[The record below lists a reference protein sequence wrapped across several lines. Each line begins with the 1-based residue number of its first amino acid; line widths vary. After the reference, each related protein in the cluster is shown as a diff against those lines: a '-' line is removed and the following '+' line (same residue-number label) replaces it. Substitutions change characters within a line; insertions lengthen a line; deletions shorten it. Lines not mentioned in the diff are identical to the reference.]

1 MNFKAINLSELTLNG
16 LRDMGFQS
24 MTPVQ
29 EKAIPL
35 MLKMKDIT
43 VQAETGTGKTA
54 AFAIPVIERIIKETV
69 DIQALVL
76 CPTRELTIQVAEHF
90 NLLLKYHRTA
100 SKLTSSRLRRT
111 NDRSVLKV
119 HEDHED
125 DENAEIEGCKQS
137 REDVSCM
144 AIYGGQSMN
153 AQLKTLK
160 TQPRIIVATPGRLLD
175 HIKQGTVK
183 LRAVRTLILDEAD
196 KMLEMGFKDDI
207 EAILHATKNR
217 EQTALFS
224 ATMPQEIVRLAHKHQ
239 KKPEFLNLVKKKVT
253 EIKIDQKYFET
264 KAEQKIELI
273 KRLLFS
279 YRLRSVMIFCNTRV
293 QVDKLY
299 YTLKDEGFS
308 VANLHGDLK
317 QNKRDAVMRK
327 FREGEAQIL
336 IATDI
341 AARGIDVDDIEAVI
355 NYNLPRDS
363 EDYVHRIGRTARAGK
378 SGYAFSVVTPLEVK
392 FLREICEKQKLSVTR
407 TAVPGINSIDLGSVE
422 MIKNTLIDSSLTKKT
437 SKKFLKMI
445 KDIEAEGFIGE
456 DLKDEVIKKLL
467 NTKTSVFGAGLN

>member
-90 NLLLKYHRTA
+90 NLLLKYH
-100 SKLTSSRLRRT
+100 
-111 NDRSVLKV
+111 
-119 HEDHED
+119 
-125 DENAEIEGCKQS
+125 ENIA
-137 REDVSCM
+137 CM

-183 LRAVRTLILDEAD
+183 LRAVKTLILDEAD

-239 KKPEFLNLVKKKVT
+239 KKPEFLNLVKKKVI

-273 KRLLFS
+273 KRLLFA

-407 TAVPGINSIDLGSVE
+407 SAVPGINSIDLGSVE

-437 SKKFLKMI
+437 SKKFLKMM
-445 KDIEAEGFIGE
+445 KDLEAEGFIGE

>member
-90 NLLLKYHRTA
+90 NLLLKYH
-100 SKLTSSRLRRT
+100 
-111 NDRSVLKV
+111 
-119 HEDHED
+119 
-125 DENAEIEGCKQS
+125 ENIA
-137 REDVSCM
+137 CM

-183 LRAVRTLILDEAD
+183 LRAVKTLILDEAD

-239 KKPEFLNLVKKKVT
+239 KKPEFLNLVKKKVI

-407 TAVPGINSIDLGSVE
+407 SAVPGINSIDLGSVE
-422 MIKNTLIDSSLTKKT
+422 MMKNTLIDSSLTKKT

-445 KDIEAEGFIGE
+445 KDLEAEGFIGE
-456 DLKDEVIKKLL
+456 DLKDEVVKKLL

>member
-90 NLLLKYHRTA
+90 NLLLKYH
-100 SKLTSSRLRRT
+100 
-111 NDRSVLKV
+111 
-119 HEDHED
+119 
-125 DENAEIEGCKQS
+125 ENIA
-137 REDVSCM
+137 CM

-183 LRAVRTLILDEAD
+183 LRAVKTLILDEAD

-239 KKPEFLNLVKKKVT
+239 KKPEFLNLVKKKVI

-273 KRLLFS
+273 KRLLFA

-407 TAVPGINSIDLGSVE
+407 SAVPGINSIDLGSVE

-437 SKKFLKMI
+437 SKKFLKMM
-445 KDIEAEGFIGE
+445 KDLETEGFIGE

>member
-16 LRDMGFQS
+16 LRDMGFES

-90 NLLLKYHRTA
+90 NLLLKYH
-100 SKLTSSRLRRT
+100 
-111 NDRSVLKV
+111 
-119 HEDHED
+119 
-125 DENAEIEGCKQS
+125 ENI
-137 REDVSCM
+137 SCM

-207 EAILHATKNR
+207 EAILHATRNR

-239 KKPEFLNLVKKKVT
+239 KKPEFLNLVKKKVI

-445 KDIEAEGFIGE
+445 KDLEAEGFIGE

>member
-90 NLLLKYHRTA
+90 NLLLKYH
-100 SKLTSSRLRRT
+100 
-111 NDRSVLKV
+111 
-119 HEDHED
+119 
-125 DENAEIEGCKQS
+125 ENIA
-137 REDVSCM
+137 CM

-183 LRAVRTLILDEAD
+183 LRAVKTLILDEAD

-407 TAVPGINSIDLGSVE
+407 TAVPGINSIDLGSIE

-445 KDIEAEGFIGE
+445 KDLEAEGFIGE

-467 NTKTSVFGAGLN
+467 NTKISVFGAGLN

>member
-1 MNFKAINLSELTLNG
+1 MNFKGINLSELTLNG

-54 AFAIPVIERIIKETV
+54 AFAIPVIERIIKETL

-90 NLLLKYHRTA
+90 NLLLKYH
-100 SKLTSSRLRRT
+100 
-111 NDRSVLKV
+111 
-119 HEDHED
+119 
-125 DENAEIEGCKQS
+125 ENIA
-137 REDVSCM
+137 CM

-207 EAILHATKNR
+207 EAILHATRNR

-239 KKPEFLNLVKKKVT
+239 KKPEFLNLVKKKVI

-299 YTLKDEGFS
+299 YTLKEEGFS

-407 TAVPGINSIDLGSVE
+407 SAVPGINSIDLGSVE

-437 SKKFLKMI
+437 SKKFLKMM
-445 KDIEAEGFIGE
+445 KDLEAEGFIGE
-456 DLKDEVIKKLL
+456 DLKDEVVKKLL

>member
-90 NLLLKYHRTA
+90 NLLLKYH
-100 SKLTSSRLRRT
+100 
-111 NDRSVLKV
+111 
-119 HEDHED
+119 
-125 DENAEIEGCKQS
+125 ENIA
-137 REDVSCM
+137 CM

-183 LRAVRTLILDEAD
+183 LRAVKTLILDEAD

-239 KKPEFLNLVKKKVT
+239 KKPEFLNLVKKKVI

-273 KRLLFS
+273 KRLLFA

-407 TAVPGINSIDLGSVE
+407 SAVPGINSIDLGSVE

-437 SKKFLKMI
+437 SKKFLKMM
-445 KDIEAEGFIGE
+445 KDLETEGFIGE
-456 DLKDEVIKKLL
+456 DLKEEIIKKLL

>member
-90 NLLLKYHRTA
+90 NLLLKYH
-100 SKLTSSRLRRT
+100 
-111 NDRSVLKV
+111 
-119 HEDHED
+119 
-125 DENAEIEGCKQS
+125 ENIA
-137 REDVSCM
+137 CM

-183 LRAVRTLILDEAD
+183 LRAVKTLILDEAD

-239 KKPEFLNLVKKKVT
+239 KKPEFLNLVKKKVI

-273 KRLLFS
+273 KRLLFA

-407 TAVPGINSIDLGSVE
+407 SAVPGINSIDLGSVE

-437 SKKFLKMI
+437 SKKFLKMM
-445 KDIEAEGFIGE
+445 KDLEAEGFIGE
-456 DLKDEVIKKLL
+456 DLKEEIIKKLL

>member
-54 AFAIPVIERIIKETV
+54 AFAIPVIERIIKETL

-90 NLLLKYHRTA
+90 NLLLKYH
-100 SKLTSSRLRRT
+100 
-111 NDRSVLKV
+111 
-119 HEDHED
+119 
-125 DENAEIEGCKQS
+125 ENIA
-137 REDVSCM
+137 CM

-239 KKPEFLNLVKKKVT
+239 KKPEFLNLVKKKVI

-264 KAEQKIELI
+264 KVERKIELI
-273 KRLLFS
+273 KRLLFA

-407 TAVPGINSIDLGSVE
+407 SAVPGINSIDLGSVE

-437 SKKFLKMI
+437 SKKFLKMM
-445 KDIEAEGFIGE
+445 KDLEAEGFIGE
-456 DLKDEVIKKLL
+456 DLKDEVVKKLL

>member
-90 NLLLKYHRTA
+90 NLLLKYH
-100 SKLTSSRLRRT
+100 
-111 NDRSVLKV
+111 
-119 HEDHED
+119 
-125 DENAEIEGCKQS
+125 ENIA
-137 REDVSCM
+137 CM

-183 LRAVRTLILDEAD
+183 LRAVKTLILDEAD

-239 KKPEFLNLVKKKVT
+239 KKPEFLNLVKKKVI

-273 KRLLFS
+273 KRLLFA

-407 TAVPGINSIDLGSVE
+407 SAVPGVNSIDLGSVE

-437 SKKFLKMI
+437 SKKFLKMM
-445 KDIEAEGFIGE
+445 KDLEAEGFIGE
-456 DLKDEVIKKLL
+456 DLKEEIIKKLL

>member
-90 NLLLKYHRTA
+90 NLLLKYH
-100 SKLTSSRLRRT
+100 
-111 NDRSVLKV
+111 
-119 HEDHED
+119 
-125 DENAEIEGCKQS
+125 ENIA
-137 REDVSCM
+137 CM

-183 LRAVRTLILDEAD
+183 LRAVKTLILDEAD

-239 KKPEFLNLVKKKVT
+239 KKPEFLNLVKKKVI

-273 KRLLFS
+273 KRLLFA

-392 FLREICEKQKLSVTR
+392 FLREICEKQKLSVNR
-407 TAVPGINSIDLGSVE
+407 SAVPGINSIDLGSVE

-437 SKKFLKMI
+437 SKKFLKMM
-445 KDIEAEGFIGE
+445 KDLETEGFIGE

>member
-16 LRDMGFQS
+16 LRDMGFES

-69 DIQALVL
+69 DVQALVL

-90 NLLLKYHRTA
+90 NLLLKYH
-100 SKLTSSRLRRT
+100 
-111 NDRSVLKV
+111 
-119 HEDHED
+119 
-125 DENAEIEGCKQS
+125 ENIA
-137 REDVSCM
+137 CM

-207 EAILHATKNR
+207 EAILHATRNR

-239 KKPEFLNLVKKKVT
+239 KKPEFLNLVKKKVI

-273 KRLLFS
+273 KRLLFA

-407 TAVPGINSIDLGSVE
+407 SAVPGINSIDLGSVE
-422 MIKNTLIDSSLTKKT
+422 MMKNTLIDSSLTKKT

-445 KDIEAEGFIGE
+445 KDLEAEGFIGE

>member
-16 LRDMGFQS
+16 LRNMGFES

-54 AFAIPVIERIIKETV
+54 AFAIPVIERIIKETL

-90 NLLLKYHRTA
+90 NLLLKYH
-100 SKLTSSRLRRT
+100 
-111 NDRSVLKV
+111 
-119 HEDHED
+119 
-125 DENAEIEGCKQS
+125 ENIA
-137 REDVSCM
+137 CM

-207 EAILHATKNR
+207 EAILHATRNR

-239 KKPEFLNLVKKKVT
+239 KKPEFLNLVKKKVI

-299 YTLKDEGFS
+299 YTLKEEGFS

-407 TAVPGINSIDLGSVE
+407 SAVPGINSIDLGSVE

-437 SKKFLKMI
+437 SKKFLKMM
-445 KDIEAEGFIGE
+445 KDLEAEGFIGE
-456 DLKDEVIKKLL
+456 DLKDEVVKKLL

>member
-90 NLLLKYHRTA
+90 NLLLKYH
-100 SKLTSSRLRRT
+100 
-111 NDRSVLKV
+111 
-119 HEDHED
+119 
-125 DENAEIEGCKQS
+125 ENIA
-137 REDVSCM
+137 CM

-183 LRAVRTLILDEAD
+183 LRAVKTLILDEAD

-273 KRLLFS
+273 KRLLFA

-392 FLREICEKQKLSVTR
+392 FLREICEKQKLSVNR
-407 TAVPGINSIDLGSVE
+407 SAVPGINSIDLGSVE

-437 SKKFLKMI
+437 SKKFLKMM
-445 KDIEAEGFIGE
+445 KDLETEGFIGE
-456 DLKDEVIKKLL
+456 DLKEEIIKKLL

>member
-16 LRDMGFQS
+16 LRDMGFES

-90 NLLLKYHRTA
+90 NLLLKYH
-100 SKLTSSRLRRT
+100 
-111 NDRSVLKV
+111 
-119 HEDHED
+119 
-125 DENAEIEGCKQS
+125 ENIA
-137 REDVSCM
+137 CM

-183 LRAVRTLILDEAD
+183 LRAVKTLILDEAD

-239 KKPEFLNLVKKKVT
+239 KKPEFLNLVKKKVI

-273 KRLLFS
+273 KRLLFA

-407 TAVPGINSIDLGSVE
+407 SAVPGINSIDLGSVE

-437 SKKFLKMI
+437 SKKFLKMM
-445 KDIEAEGFIGE
+445 KDLETEGFIGE

>member
-69 DIQALVL
+69 DVQALVL

-90 NLLLKYHRTA
+90 NLLLKYH
-100 SKLTSSRLRRT
+100 
-111 NDRSVLKV
+111 
-119 HEDHED
+119 
-125 DENAEIEGCKQS
+125 ENIA
-137 REDVSCM
+137 CM

-183 LRAVRTLILDEAD
+183 LRAVKTLILDEAD

-239 KKPEFLNLVKKKVT
+239 KKPEFLNLVKKKVI

-264 KAEQKIELI
+264 KAEQKIELV
-273 KRLLFS
+273 KRLLFA

-407 TAVPGINSIDLGSVE
+407 SAVPGINSIDLGSVE

-437 SKKFLKMI
+437 SKKFLKMM
-445 KDIEAEGFIGE
+445 KDLEAEGFIGE
-456 DLKDEVIKKLL
+456 DLKDEVVKKLL
-467 NTKTSVFGAGLN
+467 NTKTSVFGSGLN

>member
-1 MNFKAINLSELTLNG
+1 
-16 LRDMGFQS
+16 
-24 MTPVQ
+24 
-29 EKAIPL
+29 
-35 MLKMKDIT
+35 
-43 VQAETGTGKTA
+43 
-54 AFAIPVIERIIKETV
+54 
-69 DIQALVL
+69 
-76 CPTRELTIQVAEHF
+76 
-90 NLLLKYHRTA
+90 
-100 SKLTSSRLRRT
+100 
-111 NDRSVLKV
+111 
-119 HEDHED
+119 
-125 DENAEIEGCKQS
+125 
-137 REDVSCM
+137 M

-153 AQLKTLK
+153 AQLKILK

-183 LRAVRTLILDEAD
+183 LRAVKTLILDEAD

-239 KKPEFLNLVKKKVT
+239 KKPEFLNLVKKKVI

-273 KRLLFS
+273 KRLLFA

-407 TAVPGINSIDLGSVE
+407 SAVPGINSIDLGSVE
-422 MIKNTLIDSSLTKKT
+422 MMKNTLIDSSLTKKT

-445 KDIEAEGFIGE
+445 KDLEAEGFIGE

>member
-1 MNFKAINLSELTLNG
+1 MNFKAINLSELTLNA

-29 EKAIPL
+29 EQAIPL

-90 NLLLKYHRTA
+90 NLLLKYHGIA
-100 SKLTSSRLRRT
+100 
-111 NDRSVLKV
+111 
-119 HEDHED
+119 
-125 DENAEIEGCKQS
+125 
-137 REDVSCM
+137 CM

-239 KKPEFLNLVKKKVT
+239 KKPEFLNLVKKKVI

-445 KDIEAEGFIGE
+445 KDLEAEGFIGE

-467 NTKTSVFGAGLN
+467 NTKISVFGSGLN

>member
-90 NLLLKYHRTA
+90 NLLLKYH
-100 SKLTSSRLRRT
+100 
-111 NDRSVLKV
+111 
-119 HEDHED
+119 
-125 DENAEIEGCKQS
+125 ENIA
-137 REDVSCM
+137 CM

-445 KDIEAEGFIGE
+445 KDLEVEGFIGE
-456 DLKDEVIKKLL
+456 DLKDEAVKKLL

>member
-90 NLLLKYHRTA
+90 NLLLKYH
-100 SKLTSSRLRRT
+100 
-111 NDRSVLKV
+111 
-119 HEDHED
+119 
-125 DENAEIEGCKQS
+125 ENIA
-137 REDVSCM
+137 CM

-183 LRAVRTLILDEAD
+183 LRAVKTLILDEAD

-239 KKPEFLNLVKKKVT
+239 KKPEFLNLVKKKVI

-273 KRLLFS
+273 KRLLFA

-445 KDIEAEGFIGE
+445 KDLEVEGFIGE
-456 DLKDEVIKKLL
+456 DLKDEAVKKLL

>member
-90 NLLLKYHRTA
+90 NLLLKYH
-100 SKLTSSRLRRT
+100 
-111 NDRSVLKV
+111 
-119 HEDHED
+119 
-125 DENAEIEGCKQS
+125 ENIA
-137 REDVSCM
+137 CM

-264 KAEQKIELI
+264 KVERKIELI

-355 NYNLPRDS
+355 NYNLPRYS
-363 EDYVHRIGRTARAGK
+363 EDYVHRMGMTARAGK

-407 TAVPGINSIDLGSVE
+407 SAVPGINSIDLGSVE

-445 KDIEAEGFIGE
+445 KDLEAEGFIGE
-456 DLKDEVIKKLL
+456 DLKDEVTKKLL

>member
-16 LRDMGFQS
+16 LRDMGFES

-69 DIQALVL
+69 DVQALVL

-90 NLLLKYHRTA
+90 NLLLKYHE
-100 SKLTSSRLRRT
+100 S
-111 NDRSVLKV
+111 
-119 HEDHED
+119 
-125 DENAEIEGCKQS
+125 
-137 REDVSCM
+137 VSCM

-183 LRAVRTLILDEAD
+183 LRAVKTLILDEAD

-239 KKPEFLNLVKKKVT
+239 KKPEFLNLVKKKVI

-273 KRLLFS
+273 KRLLFA

-407 TAVPGINSIDLGSVE
+407 SAVPGINSIDLGSVE
-422 MIKNTLIDSSLTKKT
+422 MMKNTLIDSSLTKKT

-445 KDIEAEGFIGE
+445 KDLEAEGFIGE

>member
-16 LRDMGFQS
+16 LRGMGFQS

-90 NLLLKYHRTA
+90 NLLLKYH
-100 SKLTSSRLRRT
+100 
-111 NDRSVLKV
+111 
-119 HEDHED
+119 
-125 DENAEIEGCKQS
+125 ENIA
-137 REDVSCM
+137 CM

-183 LRAVRTLILDEAD
+183 LRAVKTLILDEAD

-239 KKPEFLNLVKKKVT
+239 KKPEFLNLVKKKVI

-273 KRLLFS
+273 KRLLFA

-407 TAVPGINSIDLGSVE
+407 TAVPGINSIDLGSIE

-445 KDIEAEGFIGE
+445 KDLEAEGFIGE

-467 NTKTSVFGAGLN
+467 NTKISVFGAGLN

>member
-90 NLLLKYHRTA
+90 NLLLKYH
-100 SKLTSSRLRRT
+100 
-111 NDRSVLKV
+111 
-119 HEDHED
+119 
-125 DENAEIEGCKQS
+125 ENIA
-137 REDVSCM
+137 CM

-183 LRAVRTLILDEAD
+183 LRAVKTLILDEAD

-239 KKPEFLNLVKKKVT
+239 KKPEFLNLVKKKVI

-407 TAVPGINSIDLGSVE
+407 SAIPGINSIDLGSVE

-437 SKKFLKMI
+437 SKKFLKMM
-445 KDIEAEGFIGE
+445 KDLETEGFIGE

>member
-90 NLLLKYHRTA
+90 NLLLKYH
-100 SKLTSSRLRRT
+100 
-111 NDRSVLKV
+111 
-119 HEDHED
+119 
-125 DENAEIEGCKQS
+125 ENIA
-137 REDVSCM
+137 CM

-183 LRAVRTLILDEAD
+183 LRAVKTLILDEAD

-239 KKPEFLNLVKKKVT
+239 KKPEFLNLVKKKVI

-273 KRLLFS
+273 KRLLFA

-407 TAVPGINSIDLGSVE
+407 SAVPGINLIDLGSVE

-437 SKKFLKMI
+437 SKKFLKMM
-445 KDIEAEGFIGE
+445 KDLETEGFIGE
-456 DLKDEVIKKLL
+456 DLKEEIIKKLL

>member
-1 MNFKAINLSELTLNG
+1 MNFKGINLSELTLNG

-54 AFAIPVIERIIKETV
+54 AFAIPVIERIIKETL

-90 NLLLKYHRTA
+90 NLLLKYH
-100 SKLTSSRLRRT
+100 
-111 NDRSVLKV
+111 
-119 HEDHED
+119 
-125 DENAEIEGCKQS
+125 ENIA
-137 REDVSCM
+137 CM

-207 EAILHATKNR
+207 EAILHATRNR

-239 KKPEFLNLVKKKVT
+239 KKPEFLNLVKKKVI

-273 KRLLFS
+273 KRLLFA

-407 TAVPGINSIDLGSVE
+407 SAVPGINSIDLGSVE

-437 SKKFLKMI
+437 SKKFLKMM
-445 KDIEAEGFIGE
+445 KDLEAEGFIGE
-456 DLKDEVIKKLL
+456 DLKDEVVKKLL

>member
-90 NLLLKYHRTA
+90 NLLLKYH
-100 SKLTSSRLRRT
+100 
-111 NDRSVLKV
+111 
-119 HEDHED
+119 
-125 DENAEIEGCKQS
+125 ENIA
-137 REDVSCM
+137 CM

-183 LRAVRTLILDEAD
+183 LRAVKTLILDEAD

-239 KKPEFLNLVKKKVT
+239 KKPEFLNLVKKKVI

-273 KRLLFS
+273 KRLLFA

-308 VANLHGDLK
+308 VTNLHGDLK

-392 FLREICEKQKLSVTR
+392 FLREICEKQKLSVNR
-407 TAVPGINSIDLGSVE
+407 SAVPGINSIDLGSVE

-437 SKKFLKMI
+437 SKKFLKMM
-445 KDIEAEGFIGE
+445 KDLETEGFIGE

>member
-90 NLLLKYHRTA
+90 NLLLKYH
-100 SKLTSSRLRRT
+100 
-111 NDRSVLKV
+111 
-119 HEDHED
+119 
-125 DENAEIEGCKQS
+125 ENIA
-137 REDVSCM
+137 CM

-183 LRAVRTLILDEAD
+183 LRAVKTLILDEAD

-239 KKPEFLNLVKKKVT
+239 KKPEFLNLVKKKVI

-273 KRLLFS
+273 KRLLFA

-407 TAVPGINSIDLGSVE
+407 SAVPAINSIDLGSVE

-437 SKKFLKMI
+437 SKKFLKMM
-445 KDIEAEGFIGE
+445 KDLETEGFIGE

>member
-90 NLLLKYHRTA
+90 NLLLKYH
-100 SKLTSSRLRRT
+100 
-111 NDRSVLKV
+111 
-119 HEDHED
+119 
-125 DENAEIEGCKQS
+125 ENIA
-137 REDVSCM
+137 CM

-183 LRAVRTLILDEAD
+183 LRAVKTLILDEAD

-239 KKPEFLNLVKKKVT
+239 KKPEFLNLVKKKVI

-437 SKKFLKMI
+437 SKKFLKMM
-445 KDIEAEGFIGE
+445 KDLEAEGFIGE
-456 DLKDEVIKKLL
+456 DLKDEIIKKLL
-467 NTKTSVFGAGLN
+467 NTKTSIFGAGLN

>member
-90 NLLLKYHRTA
+90 NLLLKYH
-100 SKLTSSRLRRT
+100 
-111 NDRSVLKV
+111 
-119 HEDHED
+119 
-125 DENAEIEGCKQS
+125 ENIA
-137 REDVSCM
+137 CM

-239 KKPEFLNLVKKKVT
+239 KKPEFLNLVKKKVI

-279 YRLRSVMIFCNTRV
+279 YRLHSVMIFCNTRV

-299 YTLKDEGFS
+299 HTLKDEGFS

-407 TAVPGINSIDLGSVE
+407 TAVPGINLIDLGSVE

-445 KDIEAEGFIGE
+445 KDLEAEGFIGE

-467 NTKTSVFGAGLN
+467 NTKISVFGSGLN

>member
-90 NLLLKYHRTA
+90 NLLLKYH
-100 SKLTSSRLRRT
+100 
-111 NDRSVLKV
+111 
-119 HEDHED
+119 
-125 DENAEIEGCKQS
+125 ENIA
-137 REDVSCM
+137 CM

-183 LRAVRTLILDEAD
+183 LRAVKTLILDEAD

-273 KRLLFS
+273 KRLLFA

-392 FLREICEKQKLSVTR
+392 FLREICEKQKLSVNR
-407 TAVPGINSIDLGSVE
+407 SAVPGINSIDLGSVE

-437 SKKFLKMI
+437 SKKFLKMM
-445 KDIEAEGFIGE
+445 KDLETEGFIGE

>member
-16 LRDMGFQS
+16 LRDMGFES

-90 NLLLKYHRTA
+90 NLLLKYH
-100 SKLTSSRLRRT
+100 
-111 NDRSVLKV
+111 
-119 HEDHED
+119 
-125 DENAEIEGCKQS
+125 ENIA
-137 REDVSCM
+137 CM

-183 LRAVRTLILDEAD
+183 LRAVKTLILDEAD

-239 KKPEFLNLVKKKVT
+239 KKPEFLNLVKKKVI

-273 KRLLFS
+273 KRLLFA

-407 TAVPGINSIDLGSVE
+407 SAVPGINSIDLGSVE

-437 SKKFLKMI
+437 SKKFLKMM
-445 KDIEAEGFIGE
+445 KDLETEGFIGE
-456 DLKDEVIKKLL
+456 DLKEEIIKKLL